1 LFLDLTAFPTP
12 QDVKV
17 AAQAA
22 SGLLGNATPAAVYDT
37 YFRLVL
43 GPENASVGT
52 KVCRRIA
59 RHVFDHFNPFLSHED
74 FDSVA
79 EEALTEFGAPLAL
92 IDQIKNTRL
101 FDSASDGVSFA
112 HDLLVRHLTAA
123 EIAYSRYPGENEL
136 VSILNQP
143 LYLCIAR

>member
-1 LFLDLTAFPTP
+1 MIGQIRHLQSRVHFETFSIEL
-12 QDVKV
+12 
-17 AAQAA
+17 
-22 SGLLGNATPAAVYDT
+22 SGARVIQIHDKHLIATTD
-37 YFRLVL
+37 
-43 GPENASVGT
+43 GT
-52 KVCRRIA
+52 QLR
-59 RHVFDHFNPFLSHED
+59 SHED

-123 EIAYSRYPGENEL
+123 KIASSRYPGENEL
-136 VSILNQP
+136 VSILDQP
-143 LYLCIAR
+143 LYRPLVGDVIG